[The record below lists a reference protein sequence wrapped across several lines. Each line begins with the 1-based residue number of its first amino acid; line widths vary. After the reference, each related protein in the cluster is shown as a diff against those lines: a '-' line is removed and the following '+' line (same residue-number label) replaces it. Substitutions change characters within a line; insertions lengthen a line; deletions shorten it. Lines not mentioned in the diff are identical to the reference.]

1 MPKSMTALFLNI
13 SQVERDTGLSKD
25 VLRMWER
32 RYGFPQPSRDAN
44 GERLYDAPQIDK
56 LRAIKRLMDSGFRPG
71 KLIDMS
77 LKELSAVARQ
87 RGGDHRGVVTP
98 TVQTIFTDLI
108 KAHDRTALEGHLRQ
122 LLLRQGVQEF
132 VLRTVAPLTTAVGDA
147 WMRGEIAIFEEHLYT
162 ELLQGV
168 LRSAIQALPGRRNAP
183 LILLTTLPEEQHG
196 LGLLMVEALLA
207 AHGVPCVSLGIGT
220 PPREIAVAAV
230 RHQVDIVALSFSAS
244 FPLRQAESAIELL
257 RESVEPRTGLWVGGA
272 LAARMKRLR
281 SDIVRLPVL
290 EEVIPAVD
298 AWHAAHP
305 GIQDKDDHPL

>member
-1 MPKSMTALFLNI
+1 MPKSMTVMLLNI

-44 GERLYDAPQIDK
+44 GERLYDAAQIDK

-71 KLIDMS
+71 KLIGMS
-77 LKELSAVARQ
+77 LKELSALARQ

-98 TVQTIFTDLI
+98 TVQALFTDLI
-108 KAHDRTALEGHLRQ
+108 KAHDRPALEGHLRQ

-132 VLRTVAPLTTAVGDA
+132 VLQTVAPLTTAVGDA

-168 LRSAIQALPGRRNAP
+168 LRSAIQALSGRRKAP
-183 LILLTTLPEEQHG
+183 LILLTTLPGEQHG

-207 AHGVPCVSLGIGT
+207 ANGVPCVSLGTGT
-220 PPREIAVAAV
+220 PPREIAVAAA
-230 RHQVDIVALSFSAS
+230 RHQADIVALSFSAG
-244 FPLRQAESAIELL
+244 FALRQAESAIEVL
-257 RESVEPRTGLWVGGA
+257 RESLEPRIGLWIGGA

-290 EEVIPAVD
+290 DEVIPSVA
-298 AWHAAHP
+298 AWQTAHP
-305 GIQDKDDHPL
+305 GTQEEDDQPL

>member
-1 MPKSMTALFLNI
+1 MPKLTTVMLLNI

-44 GERLYDAPQIDK
+44 SERLYDAAQIDK

-71 KLIDMS
+71 KLTNMS
-77 LKELSAVARQ
+77 LKELTALARQ

-98 TVQTIFTDLI
+98 TVQTFFTDLI
-108 KAHDRTALEGHLRQ
+108 KAHDRPALEGQLRQ

-132 VLRTVAPLTTAVGDA
+132 VLRTVAPLTTAVGDL

-168 LRSAIQALPGRRNAP
+168 LRSAIQALPGRRKTP
-183 LILLTTLPEEQHG
+183 LILLTTLPDEQHG

-207 AHGVPCVSLGIGT
+207 AHGVPCVSLGTGT
-220 PPREIAVAAV
+220 PALEIAVAAA
-230 RHQVDIVALSFSAS
+230 RHQVDIVALSFSS
-244 FPLRQAESAIELL
+244 GFPLRQAESAIEVL
-257 RESVEPRTGLWVGGA
+257 RDTLEPRTGLWIGGA

-290 EEVIPAVD
+290 DEVIPSVA

-305 GIQDKDDHPL
+305 GVQDLEDQPI

>member
-1 MPKSMTALFLNI
+1 MPKSSTVMLLNI
-13 SQVERDTGLSKD
+13 GQVERDTGLSKD

-44 GERLYDAPQIDK
+44 GERLYEAAQIDK

-71 KLIDMS
+71 KLIDLS
-77 LKELSAVARQ
+77 LKDLSALARQ

-98 TVQTIFTDLI
+98 AVQTFFTDLI
-108 KAHDRTALEGHLRQ
+108 KAHDRPALEGHLRQ

-168 LRSAIQALPGRRNAP
+168 LRSAIQTLAGRRKAP
-183 LILLTTLPEEQHG
+183 LILLTTLPDEQHG

-207 AHGVPCVSLGIGT
+207 ANGVPCVSLGTGT
-220 PPREIAVAAV
+220 PPREISVAAV
-230 RHQVDIVALSFSAS
+230 RHQADIVALSFSAG
-244 FPLRQAESAIELL
+244 FALRQAESAIEML
-257 RESVEPRTGLWVGGA
+257 RENLEPPVALWVGGA
-272 LAARMKRLR
+272 LAARMKRSR

-290 EEVIPAVD
+290 DDVLPSIA

-305 GIQDKDDHPL
+305 GNQGEDDQLL